1 MKRTKKILHKVLF
14 PSAWI
19 VLLFSIISIIG
30 MILVT
35 MLDCTNS
42 PLAYCIFALATYALT
57 IFCIFI
63 VVKGKRIYSKTK
75 AGIYAHPIGHRYMT
89 DAKFKTQVSLLGSLT
104 INVGYAVFKLITGIA
119 FSSFWWGAMAV
130 YYMLLSLMRFLLLQY
145 MHLHKK
151 KNLQMEY
158 RSFQL
163 SGILC
168 LILNLLLT
176 WIIYLMIRDSRSPEY
191 PDGIILIVAM
201 YTFYNITVSI
211 VEIVRYRKYK
221 SPVLSASKAIRFAAA
236 LVSMLNL
243 EAAMLSVYGNGM
255 ENFKILT
262 VWTGAGVCA
271 VVLVMSVY
279 MIIRPVIEMKK
290 LRNI

>member
-1 MKRTKKILHKVLF
+1 
-14 PSAWI
+14 
-19 VLLFSIISIIG
+19 
-30 MILVT
+30 
-35 MLDCTNS
+35 
-42 PLAYCIFALATYALT
+42 
-57 IFCIFI
+57 
-63 VVKGKRIYSKTK
+63 
-75 AGIYAHPIGHRYMT
+75 MT
-89 DAKFKTQVSLLGSLT
+89 DAKFKTQISLFTSLT
-104 INVGYAVFKLITGIA
+104 INVCYAVFKLITGIV

-130 YYMLLSLMRFLLLQY
+130 YYILLSLMRFLLLQY
-145 MHLHKK
+145 MHLHTKK
-151 KNLQMEY
+151 DLQMEY

-176 WIIYLMIRDSRSPEY
+176 WIIYLMIRDSRSPAY

-255 ENFKILT
+255 ENFKTLT

-271 VVLVMSVY
+271 TVLVMSVY
-279 MIIRPVIEMKK
+279 MIVRPIVEIKK
-290 LRNI
+290 LKK

>member
-1 MKRTKKILHKVLF
+1 MKQTKRILHKLLF
-14 PSAWI
+14 PPAWI
-19 VLLFSIISIIG
+19 VLLFSLISVAG

-35 MLDCTNS
+35 VLDCTDH
-42 PLAYCIFALATYALT
+42 PLAYCVFAIATYALT
-57 IFCIFI
+57 IFCVFA
-63 VVKGKRIYSKTK
+63 VSRGKEIYQKTK
-75 AGIYAHPIGHRYMT
+75 EGVYAHPIGHRYMT
-89 DAKFKTQVSLLGSLT
+89 DAKFKTQVSLFTSLT
-104 INVGYAVFKLITGIA
+104 INVCYAVFKLITGIV

-130 YYMLLSLMRFLLLQY
+130 YYILLSLMRFLLLQY
-145 MHLHKK
+145 MHLHTKK
-151 KNLQMEY
+151 DLQMEY

-176 WIIYLMIRDSRSPEY
+176 WIIYLMIRDSRSPAY

-255 ENFKILT
+255 ENFKTLT

-271 VVLVMSVY
+271 TVLVMSVY
-279 MIIRPVIEMKK
+279 MIVCPVLEINK
-290 LRNI
+290 LNCL